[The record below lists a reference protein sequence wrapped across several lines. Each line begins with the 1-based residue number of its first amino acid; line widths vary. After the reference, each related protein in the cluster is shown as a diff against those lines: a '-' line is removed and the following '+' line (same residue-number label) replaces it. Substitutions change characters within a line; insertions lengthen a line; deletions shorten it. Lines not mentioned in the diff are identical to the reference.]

1 MMIGVGVLVGV
12 AAGGALALGIYRMV
26 VARRV
31 DTAEARATRLVAE
44 AEKEAE
50 TRVRQALVEV
60 KDEISAMRRE
70 AEEDLRHR
78 RGGGKRVEGRRPKRE
93 EALDTKWTGLSARA
107 QRPDKLQADLA
118 RVRR

>member
-12 AAGGALALGIYRMV
+12 VAGGALALGIYRMV

-31 DTAEARATRLVAE
+31 DTAEGRATRLVAE

-60 KDEISAMRRE
+60 KEEISAMRRE
-70 AEEDLRHR
+70 AEEDLRNR
-78 RGGGKRVEGRRPKRE
+78 RGEVKGVEERVLTRE
-93 EALDTKWTGLSARA
+93 EAMGAT
-107 QRPDKLQADLA
+107 
-118 RVRR
+118 